1 MCHEDETI
9 KHNDKTKYL
18 MNFGNFITSNT
29 GLIHFIASI
38 FALLLGTLVLIL
50 PKGTSKHKIIGRLYA
65 LTMLVVLTTAFMTYR
80 LFGTWGIFHW
90 TAVISSLTLICGLIP
105 ILIKR
110 PTNNYISL
118 HFSFMYW
125 SIMGVYGAFVSE
137 TLVRMPKV
145 VVESGIPNSVFYN
158 MTGIGTA
165 IVMGL
170 GVYFFLK
177 NKSKWD
183 KQFGQKNQTI
193 DTEY

>member
-1 MCHEDETI
+1 
-9 KHNDKTKYL
+9 
-18 MNFGNFITSNT
+18 MNFGNFVTSNT
-29 GLIHFIASI
+29 GLTHFIASL
-38 FALLLGTLVLIL
+38 FALLFGTLVLVL
-50 PKGTSKHKIIGRLYA
+50 QKGTVKHKMIGWLYA
-65 LTMLVVLTTAFMTYR
+65 LTMLVVLITAFMTYR

-105 ILIKR
+105 ILTRLPSK
-110 PTNNYISL
+110 NYVSI

-125 SIMGVYGAFVSE
+125 SVMGVYGAFVSE

-165 IVMGL
+165 LVMGL

-177 NKSKWD
+177 LKPTWD
-183 KQFGQKNQTI
+183 SQFGVKN
-193 DTEY
+193 

>member
-1 MCHEDETI
+1 
-9 KHNDKTKYL
+9 

-29 GLIHFIASI
+29 GLIHFISSI
-38 FALLLGTLVLIL
+38 VALLLGTFVLVL
-50 PKGTSKHKIIGRLYA
+50 PKGTSKHKTIGRLYGM
-65 LTMLVVLTTAFMTYR
+65 TMLVVLVTAFMIYR

-90 TAVISSLTLICGLIP
+90 TAVVSSLTLFCGLLP
-105 ILIKR
+105 ILTRR
-110 PTNNYISL
+110 PTNNYLSL

-177 NKSKWD
+177 FKPKWD
-183 KQFGQKNQTI
+183 KQFGRNQNSEEVKKNAL
-193 DTEY
+193 

>member
-1 MCHEDETI
+1 
-9 KHNDKTKYL
+9 
-18 MNFGNFITSNT
+18 MNFGNFITSET

-38 FALLLGTLVLIL
+38 FALILGTFILVLN
-50 PKGTSKHKIIGRLYA
+50 KGTTKHKIFGRLYA
-65 LTMLVVLTTAFMTYR
+65 LAMLVVLITAFMTYR

-90 TAVISSLTLICGLIP
+90 TAVISSLTLVCGLIP

-110 PTNNYISL
+110 PINNYKSF

-158 MTGIGTA
+158 MTGIGTVL
-165 IVMGL
+165 VMGL
-170 GVYFFLK
+170 GVYYFLK
-177 NKSKWD
+177 FKPKWD
-183 KQFGQKNQTI
+183 RQFGIKRP
-193 DTEY
+193 EK

>member
-1 MCHEDETI
+1 
-9 KHNDKTKYL
+9 
-18 MNFGNFITSNT
+18 MNFENFVTSDT
-29 GLIHFIASI
+29 GLIHFIASL
-38 FALLLGTLVLIL
+38 FALLLGTLVLAL
-50 PKGTSKHKIIGRLYA
+50 SKGTLKHKIIGRLYA

-90 TAVISSLTLICGLIP
+90 TAVISSVTLICGLIP
-105 ILIKR
+105 ILTRR
-110 PTNNYISL
+110 PTKNYMSL

-145 VVESGIPNSVFYN
+145 VIESGIPNSVFYQ

-177 NKSKWD
+177 LKPKWD
-183 KQFGQKNQTI
+183 LQFGQEKSIN
-193 DTEY
+193 EVE

>member
-1 MCHEDETI
+1 
-9 KHNDKTKYL
+9 

-29 GLIHFIASI
+29 GLIHFIASM
-38 FALLLGTLVLIL
+38 FALLLGTLIL
-50 PKGTSKHKIIGRLYA
+50 VIPKGTSKHKIIGRLYA

-90 TAVISSLTLICGLIP
+90 TAVISSLTLVCGIIP
-105 ILIKR
+105 ILIRR

-145 VVESGIPNSVFYN
+145 VVESGIPNRFFYY

-183 KQFGQKNQTI
+183 KQFGSINYKP
-193 DTEY
+193 DK

>member
-1 MCHEDETI
+1 
-9 KHNDKTKYL
+9 
-18 MNFGNFITSNT
+18 MNFGNFITSDT

-38 FALLLGTLVLIL
+38 FALLLGTFILVLN
-50 PKGTSKHKIIGRLYA
+50 KGTTIHKIFGRLYA
-65 LTMLVVLTTAFMTYR
+65 LTMLVVLITAFMTYR

-90 TAVISSLTLICGLIP
+90 TAVISSLTLVCGLIP

-110 PTNNYISL
+110 PINNYKSL

-165 IVMGL
+165 LVMGL

-177 NKSKWD
+177 FKPKWD
-183 KQFGQKNQTI
+183 KQFEIKNLNNT
-193 DTEY
+193 TK

>member
-1 MCHEDETI
+1 
-9 KHNDKTKYL
+9 

-29 GLIHFIASI
+29 GLIHFIAAI
-38 FALLLGTLVLIL
+38 FAFLLGTLVLVL
-50 PKGTSKHKIIGRLYA
+50 PKGALKHKIIGRLYA
-65 LTMLVVLTTAFMTYR
+65 MTMLVVLTTAFMTYR

-90 TAVISSLTLICGLIP
+90 TAVISSLTLVCGLIP
-105 ILIKR
+105 ILTRR
-110 PTNNYISL
+110 PTNSYISL

-183 KQFGQKNQTI
+183 KQFGLKNQTS
-193 DTEY
+193 DTE

>member
-1 MCHEDETI
+1 
-9 KHNDKTKYL
+9 

-29 GLIHFIASI
+29 GLIHFIASM
-38 FALLLGTLVLIL
+38 FALLLGTLIL
-50 PKGTSKHKIIGRLYA
+50 VIPKGTSKHKIIGRLYA

-90 TAVISSLTLICGLIP
+90 TAVISSLTLVCGIIP
-105 ILIKR
+105 ILIRR

-145 VVESGIPNSVFYN
+145 VVESGIPNRFFYY

-183 KQFGQKNQTI
+183 KQFVSINYKP
-193 DTEY
+193 DK

>member
-1 MCHEDETI
+1 
-9 KHNDKTKYL
+9 
-18 MNFGNFITSNT
+18 MNFGNFITSGT

-38 FALLLGTLVLIL
+38 FALLLGTFILVLN
-50 PKGTSKHKIIGRLYA
+50 KGTTKHKIIGRLYA
-65 LTMLVVLTTAFMTYR
+65 LTMLVVLITAFMTYR

-110 PTNNYISL
+110 PINNYKSL
-118 HFSFMYW
+118 HFNFMYW
-125 SIMGVYGAFVSE
+125 SIMGVYAAFVSE

-165 IVMGL
+165 LVMGL

-177 NKSKWD
+177 LKPKWD
-183 KQFGQKNQTI
+183 RQFEIKNMSNETTQ
-193 DTEY
+193 

>member
-1 MCHEDETI
+1 
-9 KHNDKTKYL
+9 
-18 MNFGNFITSNT
+18 MNFGNFITSST

-38 FALLLGTLVLIL
+38 FALLLGTLVLVFQ
-50 PKGTSKHKIIGRLYA
+50 KGTLKHKIIGRLYA
-65 LTMLVVLTTAFMTYR
+65 LTMLVVLTTAFMTYK

-90 TAVISSLTLICGLIP
+90 TAVISSLTLISGLIP

-110 PTNNYISL
+110 PANNYISL

-145 VVESGIPNSVFYN
+145 VLESGIPNSLFYN

-165 IVMGL
+165 IIMGI

-177 NKSKWD
+177 NKSNWD
-183 KQFGQKNQTI
+183 KQFGLKN
-193 DTEY
+193 

>member
-1 MCHEDETI
+1 
-9 KHNDKTKYL
+9 
-18 MNFGNFITSNT
+18 MNLENFITSNT
-29 GLIHFIASI
+29 GLIHFIASL
-38 FALLLGTLVLIL
+38 FALLLGTFVLVL
-50 PKGTSKHKIIGRLYA
+50 PKGTAKHKAVGRLYA

-105 ILIKR
+105 ILTRR
-110 PTNNYISL
+110 PINNYTSL

-125 SIMGVYGAFVSE
+125 SVMGVYGAFVSE

-165 IVMGL
+165 LVMGL

-177 NKSKWD
+177 LKPKWD
-183 KQFGQKNQTI
+183 KQFGQNQTNE
-193 DTEY
+193 TTQKTTNR

>member
-1 MCHEDETI
+1 
-9 KHNDKTKYL
+9 
-18 MNFGNFITSNT
+18 MNFRNFITSET
-29 GLIHFIASI
+29 GLIHFVASI
-38 FALLLGTLVLIL
+38 FALILGSFILLLS
-50 PKGTSKHKIIGRLYA
+50 KGTTKHKIIGRLYA
-65 LTMLVVLTTAFMTYR
+65 LTMLVVLITAFMTYR

-105 ILIKR
+105 ILTKR
-110 PTNNYISL
+110 PINNYKSL

-137 TLVRMPKV
+137 TLVRMPQV

-165 IVMGL
+165 LVMGL

-177 NKSKWD
+177 LKPKWD
-183 KQFGQKNQTI
+183 KHFEMINQNKHI
-193 DTEY
+193 IK

>member
-1 MCHEDETI
+1 
-9 KHNDKTKYL
+9 

-29 GLIHFIASI
+29 GLFHFIASI
-38 FALLLGTLVLIL
+38 LALLLGTLVLFL
-50 PKGTSKHKIIGRLYA
+50 PKGTLKHKIIGRLYSM
-65 LTMLVVLTTAFMTYR
+65 TMLVVLTTAFMTYR
-80 LFGTWGIFHW
+80 LFGAWGIFHW

-105 ILIKR
+105 ILKKR

-145 VVESGIPNSVFYN
+145 VVESGIPNSVFYK

-170 GVYFFLK
+170 GVYFFLR

-183 KQFGQKNQTI
+183 NQFGLQNSTRTQLRK
-193 DTEY
+193 

>member
-1 MCHEDETI
+1 
-9 KHNDKTKYL
+9 

-29 GLIHFIASI
+29 GLIHFIASM
-38 FALLLGTLVLIL
+38 FALLLGTLIL
-50 PKGTSKHKIIGRLYA
+50 VIPKGTSKHKIIGRLYA

-90 TAVISSLTLICGLIP
+90 TAVISSLTLVCGIIP
-105 ILIKR
+105 ILIRR

-145 VVESGIPNSVFYN
+145 VVESGIPNRFFYY

-183 KQFGQKNQTI
+183 KQFVSINCKP
-193 DTEY
+193 DK

>member
-1 MCHEDETI
+1 
-9 KHNDKTKYL
+9 
-18 MNFGNFITSNT
+18 MNFGNFITSET

-38 FALLLGTLVLIL
+38 FALILGTFILVLN
-50 PKGTSKHKIIGRLYA
+50 KGTTKHKIFGRLYA
-65 LTMLVVLTTAFMTYR
+65 LAMLVVLITAFMTYR

-90 TAVISSLTLICGLIP
+90 TAVISSLTLVCGLIP

-110 PTNNYISL
+110 PINNYKSF

-158 MTGIGTA
+158 MTGIG
-165 IVMGL
+165 IVLVMGL

-177 NKSKWD
+177 FKPKWD
-183 KQFGQKNQTI
+183 RQFGIKRP
-193 DTEY
+193 EK